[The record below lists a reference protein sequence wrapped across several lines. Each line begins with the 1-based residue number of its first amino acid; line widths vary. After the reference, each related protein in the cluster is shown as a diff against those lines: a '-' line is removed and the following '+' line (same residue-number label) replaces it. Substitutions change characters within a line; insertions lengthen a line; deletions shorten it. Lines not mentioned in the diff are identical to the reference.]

1 MVSPASPAADP
12 APARPPRRRRR
23 WFPVDGVA
31 RIVLTLAACVILAVL
46 VAIFVAMYR
55 DSRLALETFGVALLP
70 SATSPPAE
78 GRENYGALSSIFGT
92 VVSTLIAMLLAVPL
106 SILIATFLVE
116 LAPRWLSVPM
126 GTAVELLAA
135 VPSIIYGM
143 FGLFILKPI
152 LAEVIEPALKKS
164 WLGATP
170 LFQGPPLG
178 LGMLNAGIILAIM
191 LLPFITAITRDVFRS
206 VPRLLRE
213 AAYGLGG
220 TTWEVTRNVTLRYG
234 RRGIVGACLLGLG
247 RAMGETMAVTYV
259 IGNSNE
265 MSLSL
270 LKTSN
275 TIASRMANE
284 FMEATSRPLQLSALI
299 ELGFLLLVL
308 SVLVQVLAQVWI
320 VWSTARTEGRA

>member
-1 MVSPASPAADP
+1 M
-12 APARPPRRRRR
+12 
-23 WFPVDGVA
+23 DGVA
-31 RIVLTLAACVILAVL
+31 RIVLTLAACAILAL
-46 VAIFVAMYR
+46 LAAIFVAMYR
-55 DSRLALETFGVALLP
+55 DSRLSMETFGLGFLTNSHWNPV
-70 SATSPPAE
+70 E

-152 LAEVIEPALKKS
+152 LAEHVEPWLKES
-164 WLGATP
+164 WLGGTP
-170 LFQGPPLG
+170 FFQGPPLG

-191 LLPFITAITRDVFRS
+191 VLPFITAITRDVFRS
-206 VPRLLRE
+206 VPRLMRE

-220 TTWEVTRNVTLRYG
+220 TTWEVTRHVTLRYG

-247 RAMGETMAVTYV
+247 RALGETMAVTYV

-265 MSLSL
+265 ISLSL

-299 ELGFLLLVL
+299 HLGFLLLVL
-308 SVLVQVLAQVWI
+308 SVLVQVLAQAWI
-320 VWSTARTEGRA
+320 AWSASRTEGRA

>member
-1 MVSPASPAADP
+1 
-12 APARPPRRRRR
+12 
-23 WFPVDGVA
+23 VDGLARVA
-31 RIVLTLAACVILAVL
+31 LTTAACAILVL
-46 VAIFVAMYR
+46 LAAIFVSMYR
-55 DSRLALETFGVALLP
+55 DSRLSMETFGWGFLTNSHWNPV
-70 SATSPPAE
+70 E

-152 LAEVIEPALKKS
+152 LAEHVEPWLKES
-164 WLGATP
+164 WLGGTP
-170 LFQGPPLG
+170 FFQGAPLG

-191 LLPFITAITRDVFRS
+191 VLPFITAITRDVFRS
-206 VPRLLRE
+206 VPRLMRE

-220 TTWEVTRNVTLRYG
+220 TTWEVTRYVTLRYG

-247 RAMGETMAVTYV
+247 RALGETMAVTYV

-265 MSLSL
+265 ISLSL

-299 ELGFLLLVL
+299 HLGFLLLVL
-308 SVLVQVLAQVWI
+308 SVLVQVLAQAWI
-320 VWSTARTEGRA
+320 AWSAARTEGRA

>member
-1 MVSPASPAADP
+1 MVPPASPAAELP
-12 APARPPRRRRR
+12 AKPGRRRR

-31 RIVLTLAACVILAVL
+31 RVALTLAACVILAVL

-55 DSRLALETFGVALLP
+55 DSRLSMETFGLGFL
-70 SATSPPAE
+70 TNWHWNPAE
-78 GRENYGALSSIFGT
+78 GREDYGALSMIYGT
-92 VVSTLIAMLLAVPL
+92 VVSSLIAMLLAVPL

-143 FGLFILKPI
+143 FGVFILKPI
-152 LAEVIEPALKKS
+152 LADHIEPWFKRS

-170 LFQGPPLG
+170 LFAGAPNGQD
-178 LGMLNAGIILAIM
+178 MLNAGLILAIM
-191 LLPFITAITRDVFRS
+191 ILPFVTAITRDVFRS
-206 VPRLLRE
+206 VPRLMRE

-247 RAMGETMAVTYV
+247 RALGETMAVTYV
-259 IGNSNE
+259 IGGSNQIY
-265 MSLSL
+265 LSL
-270 LKTSN
+270 LKPSN
-275 TIASRMANE
+275 TISSRMASE
-284 FMEATSRPLQLSALI
+284 FSEATDPNRALQLSALI

-308 SVLVQVLAQVWI
+308 SVVVQVLAQLWI
-320 VWSTARTEGRA
+320 VWSTARTEGKA